1 MQVNC
6 IITHV
11 KLRGVGGGQLR
22 LLPAEKKKIKDK
34 LQTLKRGAIY
44 YSDDVESDEEE
55 EDESEDDEEEEDEEE
70 EEEEKPKRTPKKK
83 GVLTILP
90 DLINKFQHKKW

>member
-1 MQVNC
+1 MDC

-11 KLRGVGGGQLR
+11 KLRVVGGGQLR

-44 YSDDVESDEEE
+44 YSDDVESEEESDEEE
-55 EDESEDDEEEEDEEE
+55 KDESEDDEDDGEEDEEE
-70 EEEEKPKRTPKKK
+70 KPKCIPKKK
-83 GVLTILP
+83 GIFTILL
-90 DLINKFQHKKW
+90 DLILFPHKKW